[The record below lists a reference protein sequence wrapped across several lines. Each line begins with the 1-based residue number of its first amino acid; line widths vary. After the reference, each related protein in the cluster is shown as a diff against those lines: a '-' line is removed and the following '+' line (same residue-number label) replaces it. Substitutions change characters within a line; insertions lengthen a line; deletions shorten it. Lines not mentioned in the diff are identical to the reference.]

1 MNVIPTVET
10 PSGAVTPPQP
20 TPTASE
26 TPATTGQTAGQ
37 NIADVVRNE
46 GRRDKATGTGNP
58 TVQTAITSEDVT
70 NAMRQGAEE
79 GTRSALHDLPRT
91 IAEAVQGV
99 VNAVLTSGVAVGGD
113 GVSLG
118 AGSAAADQINRDVA
132 ESLQA
137 EGSFRSDVVPTLL
150 GNQPGTVQPG
160 SADPDDETVAQ
171 APAAVRQGSL
181 LTAAALEGLATEST
195 LASLTAHA
203 AAIAANTGLL
213 AELPLIT
220 SLAGQGVSVE
230 DAQSRLNL
238 GERQTDLL
246 TLLQSAQSLASPTP
260 DLSQIAGV
268 SESNPLY
275 VVDTSRPEV
284 QKVEVMNKVQTET
297 EVKGTVDVKQVGVV
311 QVTQSGEW
319 VMRLA
324 SGETIPVYVQGG
336 QLQTNLSQGGI
347 STLAELIDVENQRRD
362 AFNTAI

>member
-1 MNVIPTVET
+1 M
-10 PSGAVTPPQP
+10 TPPQP

-26 TPATTGQTAGQ
+26 TPATTGQTPGQ
-37 NIADVVRNE
+37 SIADVIANE
-46 GRRDKATGTGNP
+46 GRRDKVTGTGNP

-99 VNAVLTSGVAVGGD
+99 VSAVLTSGVAVGGD

-171 APAAVRQGSL
+171 APAAIRQGT

-195 LASLTAHA
+195 LASLTSHA

-220 SLAGQGVSVE
+220 SLAGSG
-230 DAQSRLNL
+230 RK
-238 GERQTDLL
+238 RRRCTI
-246 TLLQSAQSLASPTP
+246 T
-260 DLSQIAGV
+260 
-268 SESNPLY
+268 SEP
-275 VVDTSRPEV
+275 R
-284 QKVEVMNKVQTET
+284 
-297 EVKGTVDVKQVGVV
+297 
-311 QVTQSGEW
+311 
-319 VMRLA
+319 
-324 SGETIPVYVQGG
+324 
-336 QLQTNLSQGGI
+336 
-347 STLAELIDVENQRRD
+347 
-362 AFNTAI
+362 

>member
-1 MNVIPTVET
+1 MKD
-10 PSGAVTPPQP
+10 AV
-20 TPTASE
+20 
-26 TPATTGQTAGQ
+26 
-37 NIADVVRNE
+37 
-46 GRRDKATGTGNP
+46 
-58 TVQTAITSEDVT
+58 
-70 NAMRQGAEE
+70 
-79 GTRSALHDLPRT
+79 
-91 IAEAVQGV
+91 EAV
-99 VNAVLTSGVAVGGD
+99 TSGVAVGGD

-171 APAAVRQGSL
+171 APAAVRQSA

-195 LASLTAHA
+195 LAALTSHA
-203 AAIAANTGLL
+203 ASIAANTGLL
-213 AELPLIT
+213 AELPLIST
-220 SLAGQGVSVE
+220 LAGQGVSVE

-246 TLLQSAQSLASPTP
+246 TLLQSAQSLAGPAP

-311 QVTQSGEW
+311 QVSQSGEW

-324 SGETIPVYVQGG
+324 SGETIPVVVQGG
-336 QLQTNLSQGGI
+336 QIQANLSQGGI